1 MEPPPPSSPK
11 KCTSCPGTR
20 KKSGYKKYSDGT
32 DSPFL
37 SFITNQSA
45 PVPHEGPAFLRKQSA
60 RLIHASLAA
69 TTWKKYSTGWKCFEN
84 FEAFSRQRFT
94 WPLNKEVLRSFA
106 VFCISVKNLKPA
118 SVRSYFLSL
127 VCLHKLRGF
136 TTFEINNSMVD
147 AILRGAGNL
156 LMSSPNPPTNTRR
169 VVTIPVLRHLG
180 HKLSSSGWSAETIQ
194 NIWTAALLAFFGS
207 MRMGELLSPR
217 EDEFDPTATF
227 TWACV
232 KYRPDN
238 SFLLHI
244 KMPKMGTV
252 EGEFVDIFPFPNL
265 QLCPV
270 SALRRHH
277 SLQAKLG
284 RAQLS
289 DPVFSFPSG
298 KLLTPAAFNSS
309 LRSLL
314 SDICD
319 FKRDTISG
327 HSFRAGIPSAVARC
341 PDLMSS
347 DDIKNWG
354 RWASSTYQ
362 RYTRLKNEEK
372 AQIFKK
378 IVTILS

>member
-1 MEPPPPSSPK
+1 M
-11 KCTSCPGTR
+11 
-20 KKSGYKKYSDGT
+20 Y
-32 DSPFL
+32 
-37 SFITNQSA
+37 
-45 PVPHEGPAFLRKQSA
+45 
-60 RLIHASLAA
+60 
-69 TTWKKYSTGWKCFEN
+69 
-84 FEAFSRQRFT
+84 
-94 WPLNKEVLRSFA
+94 
-106 VFCISVKNLKPA
+106 CISVKKLKPTSIRA
-118 SVRSYFLSL
+118 YFSAL

-136 TTFEINNSMVD
+136 TSFEISDSMVD
-147 AILRGAGNL
+147 SFLRGAGNL

-169 VVTIPVLRHLG
+169 VVTIPILRHLG
-180 HKLSSSGWSAETIQ
+180 HKLRTSGWSAETIQ

-207 MRMGELLSPR
+207 MRMGELLSPW
-217 EDEFDPTATF
+217 EDKLDPTATL

-232 KYRPDN
+232 KFRPDN

-244 KMPKMGTV
+244 KMPKMGTA

-284 RAQLS
+284 KAQLS

-298 KLLTPAAFNSS
+298 KFLTPAAFNSS

-319 FKRDTISG
+319 YKRDTISG

-372 AQIFKK
+372 AQIFNK

>member
-1 MEPPPPSSPK
+1 M
-11 KCTSCPGTR
+11 
-20 KKSGYKKYSDGT
+20 
-32 DSPFL
+32 F
-37 SFITNQSA
+37 FIKNQSA
-45 PVPHEGPAFLRKQSA
+45 PAPHPSESSLYLNEQAA
-60 RLIHASLAA
+60 RLIHASLAT
-69 TTWKKYSTGWKCFEN
+69 TTWQKYSTGWNCFQA
-84 FEAFSRQRFT
+84 FEVFSGQRFT
-94 WPLNKEVLRSFA
+94 WPLNKEVLRNFA
-106 VFCISVKNLKPA
+106 VFCISVKKLKPA
-118 SVRSYFLSL
+118 SVRAYFSAL

-136 TTFEINNSMVD
+136 TAFEINDSLVD

-156 LMSSPNPPTNTRR
+156 IMSSPNPPSNTRR
-169 VVTIPVLRHLG
+169 VVTLPVLRHLG
-180 HKLSSSGWSAETIQ
+180 HKLSSSGWLAETIQ

-217 EDEFDPTATF
+217 EDGFDPTATL

-232 KYRPDN
+232 KFRPDN

-244 KMPKMGTV
+244 KLPKMGTV

-270 SALRRHH
+270 AALRRHH

-284 RAQLS
+284 QAQLS

-298 KLLTPAAFNSS
+298 KFLTPAAFNNS
-309 LRSLL
+309 LRVLL

-319 FKRDTISG
+319 FNRDTISG

-372 AQIFKK
+372 LQIFNK
-378 IVTILS
+378 IVNILC